1 MKMSTSSETLSQ
13 LEELLLVEHKESTL
27 PKTLSNDE
35 LGDMLEAVDLYFLM
49 NYDSM
54 DFYKKGKQEE
64 IKLFLDLRSEI
75 LSKYKDNVDA

>member
-1 MKMSTSSETLSQ
+1 MEMFTSSETLSQ
-13 LEELLLVEHKESTL
+13 LEELLSVEHKESTL
-27 PKTLSNDE
+27 PKTLSNSE

-75 LSKYKDNVDA
+75 LSKYKGDADA

>member
-27 PKTLSNDE
+27 PKTLSNKE
-35 LGDMLEAVDLYFLM
+35 LGDLLEAIDLYFLM
-49 NYDSM
+49 NYDVMS
-54 DFYKKGKQEE
+54 FYEKGTQEE

-75 LSKYKDNVDA
+75 LSKYKSTPQA

>member
-1 MKMSTSSETLSQ
+1 
-13 LEELLLVEHKESTL
+13 VEHKESTL

-75 LSKYKDNVDA
+75 LSKYKGNVDA

>member
-13 LEELLLVEHKESTL
+13 LEELLSVEHKESTL

-75 LSKYKDNVDA
+75 LSKYKGNVDA

>member
-1 MKMSTSSETLSQ
+1 MEMSISSETLSQ
-13 LEELLLVEHKESTL
+13 LEELLSVEHKESTL

-75 LSKYKDNVDA
+75 LSKYKGNVDA

>member
-13 LEELLLVEHKESTL
+13 LEELLSAGHKESTL